1 MRYLLLLIVVI
12 SIITSIDVTAKEEE
26 QVAREAGVNG
36 PMIESERFSKEDYLG
51 LLEER
56 EKRLN
61 AKEEE
66 IRKEEETLRMLKLGI
81 EEDIKR
87 YTTLKREILDDLI
100 MLDKEREE
108 RFKKLVKIYEIMGTG
123 EAASRLAKM
132 DESTAIKLIS
142 MMKEKV
148 AGKILGQ
155 MEPSRAA
162 RISEKIVK
170 EKTASRR

>member
-1 MRYLLLLIVVI
+1 MRYLLLFIVVI
-12 SIITSIDVTAKEEE
+12 SIITSIDVTAKEDER
-26 QVAREAGVNG
+26 VTREAGVKG
-36 PMIESERFSKEDYLG
+36 SIIESDQFSKEDYLG

-61 AKEEE
+61 TKEEE

-81 EEDIKR
+81 DEDIKR
-87 YTTLKREILDDLI
+87 YTALKREILDDLI
-100 MLDKEREE
+100 KLDKEREE
-108 RFKKLVKIYEIMGTG
+108 RFNKLVKIYEIMGPG
-123 EAASRLAKM
+123 EAALRLIKM

>member
-1 MRYLLLLIVVI
+1 MRYLLLFIVVI
-12 SIITSIDVTAKEEE
+12 SIVTSIDVIALEKE
-26 QVAREAGVNG
+26 QVTGEAGEKG
-36 PMIESERFSKEDYLG
+36 PIKESDQFSKEEYLG

-61 AKEEE
+61 TKEEE
-66 IRKEEETLRMLKLGI
+66 IRKEEETLRILKLGI

-87 YTTLKREILDDLI
+87 YATLKKEIQKDL
-100 MLDKEREE
+100 MQLNKESEE
-108 RFKKLVKIYEIMGTG
+108 RFNKLVKIYEIMSPG
-123 EAASRLAKM
+123 EAASRLIKM
-132 DESTAIKLIS
+132 NESTAIKLIS
-142 MMKEKV
+142 RMKEKV

>member
-1 MRYLLLLIVVI
+1 MRYLLLFIVVI
-12 SIITSIDVTAKEEE
+12 SIITSIDVIALEKE
-26 QVAREAGVNG
+26 QVTSEAGVKG
-36 PMIESERFSKEDYLG
+36 PIKESDQFSREDYLG

-87 YTTLKREILDDLI
+87 YATIKSEILDDL
-100 MLDKEREE
+100 MQLDKEREK
-108 RFKKLVKIYEIMGTG
+108 RFNRLVKIYELMSPG
-123 EAASRLAKM
+123 EAALRLIKM

-142 MMKEKV
+142 MMKEKA

-162 RISEKIVK
+162 RISEKIVN
-170 EKTASRR
+170 EKTAARR

>member
-1 MRYLLLLIVVI
+1 MRYLLIFIVVI

-26 QVAREAGVNG
+26 QVTSEAGVKG
-36 PMIESERFSKEDYLG
+36 SIIGSDQFSKEDYLG

-87 YTTLKREILDDLI
+87 YSTLKSEILDDLI
-100 MLDKEREE
+100 KLDKEREE
-108 RFKKLVKIYEIMGTG
+108 RFNKLVKIYEIMGPG
-123 EAASRLAKM
+123 EAASRLIKM

-170 EKTASRR
+170 EKTVSRR

>member
-1 MRYLLLLIVVI
+1 MRYLLLFIIVI

-26 QVAREAGVNG
+26 QVNSEARVKGS
-36 PMIESERFSKEDYLG
+36 IKESDQFSKEDYLG

-100 MLDKEREE
+100 KLDKEREE
-108 RFKKLVKIYEIMGTG
+108 RFNKLVKIYEIMGPG
-123 EAASRLAKM
+123 EAALRLIKM

>member
-1 MRYLLLLIVVI
+1 MRYLLIFIVVI

-26 QVAREAGVNG
+26 QVTSDAGVKG
-36 PMIESERFSKEDYLG
+36 PIIESDQFSKEDYLG

-61 AKEEE
+61 TKEEE

-87 YTTLKREILDDLI
+87 YSTLKSEIQKDLI
-100 MLDKEREE
+100 KLDKEREE
-108 RFKKLVKIYEIMGTG
+108 RFNKLVKIYEIMGPG
-123 EAASRLAKM
+123 EAATRLIKM

>member
-1 MRYLLLLIVVI
+1 MRYILILIVVI
-12 SIITSIDVTAKEEE
+12 SIITSIDVIAMEKE
-26 QVAREAGVNG
+26 QVTSEAGVKG
-36 PMIESERFSKEDYLG
+36 PIKESDQFSKEDYLG

-61 AKEEE
+61 TKEEE

-81 EEDIKR
+81 VGDIKR
-87 YTTLKREILDDLI
+87 YTAIKSEILDDL
-100 MLDKEREE
+100 MQLDKKRDE
-108 RFKKLVKIYEIMGTG
+108 RFNKLVKIYEIMSPG
-123 EAASRLAKM
+123 EAALRLIKM
-132 DESTAIKLIS
+132 DESTAIKLIF
-142 MMKEKV
+142 MMKEKA

-170 EKTASRR
+170 ERTASRR

>member
-1 MRYLLLLIVVI
+1 MRHVLIFIIAI
-12 SIITSIDVTAKEEE
+12 SIITSIDVIAMEKE
-26 QVAREAGVNG
+26 QATSEAGVKG
-36 PMIESERFSKEDYLG
+36 PIKESDQFSKEDYLG
-51 LLEER
+51 LFEER

-87 YTTLKREILDDLI
+87 YTTIKSEILDDL
-100 MLDKEREE
+100 MQLDKKRDE
-108 RFKKLVKIYEIMGTG
+108 RFNKLVKIYEIMSPG
-123 EAASRLAKM
+123 EAALRLVKM

-170 EKTASRR
+170 EKKASRR